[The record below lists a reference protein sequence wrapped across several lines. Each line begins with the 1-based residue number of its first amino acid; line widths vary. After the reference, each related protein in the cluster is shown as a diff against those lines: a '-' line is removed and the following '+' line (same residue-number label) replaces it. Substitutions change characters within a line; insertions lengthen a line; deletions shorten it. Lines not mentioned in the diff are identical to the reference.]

1 VSETER
7 EREKVRGRECV
18 RERSSLQHA
27 NLVSRRLRCHAG
39 ASGLALA
46 LVPGP
51 PRPICAFHEAD
62 RLDQGGRGKLER
74 ETSFI
79 DNQEVTQG
87 R

>member
-1 VSETER
+1 MKLALCKVSFHS
-7 EREKVRGRECV
+7 
-18 RERSSLQHA
+18 SSLQHA
-27 NLVSRRLRCHAG
+27 NLVSRRLRCRAG

-46 LVPGP
+46 IVPGP

-62 RLDQGGRGKLER
+62 RLDQGEGEGELEI